1 MKAEELDEK
10 FDNNEDVL
18 EYFDLSSF
26 RRPGLETQPINI
38 DFPQWMIDKLDR
50 EAKKLGI
57 ERQALIKVWIAEH
70 LDKIV

>member
-18 EYFDLSSF
+18 EYFDLSSA
-26 RRPGLETQPINI
+26 RRTGLETQPINI

-57 ERQALIKVWIAEH
+57 ERQALIKVWIAKH
-70 LDKIV
+70 LEKIV